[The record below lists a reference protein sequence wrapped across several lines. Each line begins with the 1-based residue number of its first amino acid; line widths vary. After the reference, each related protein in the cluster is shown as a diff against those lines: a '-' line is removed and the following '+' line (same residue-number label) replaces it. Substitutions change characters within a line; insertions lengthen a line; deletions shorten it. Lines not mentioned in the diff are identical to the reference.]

1 MEEANNRK
9 ISVEELINITVVIL
23 SSLGINEV
31 REDETDLSLSNAIK
45 TLHEYKV
52 IDINGDEDP
61 NHFAYFIKKLF
72 LDDDG
77 KVDLDLNELSKN
89 IPKKFIIE
97 IFQSLIN
104 QLKAKQFFNFIFSL
118 GEIFTSMYFSNQIN
132 EDILNEFE
140 KKGINDYE
148 IILKLFSRC
157 KHNKSC
163 EFFFMNYDIYFS
175 RSYFYEVKARFLSSL
190 ELYFELSLSLP
201 NSNEELK
208 YEEECNSHNTTIDSE
223 NRIEKSKAED
233 SIFRNLK
240 LFWCNS
246 CFVYESI
253 ILDNFMNFIYNFMTK
268 KKSNIVIDNNLDSF
282 SKKYMNYILYPLQK
296 LFNNYDE
303 NTFKEFKD
311 YLNNFII
318 FNKNEQIDFIQKP
331 LRILGPNDENVGLL
345 SLYCFDKATNESVE
359 KIANSLQDISE
370 DSIRIICDNNG
381 LDEYEELILRDN
393 INKKKENLKLNKI
406 ELLPEIN
413 LEIHDNNSENKSKQ
427 KEVLYQNEMDQLSK
441 DKKVIID
448 KKNLQDDDFILN
460 LKKVIEVNQL
470 LQEQVNDL
478 KIKAENNK
486 LFEEQITEKNKLLV
500 EQINDQVEKTKFLE
514 KQMTEQM
521 NDQAEKNKL
530 LVEQMNDQVEK
541 NKFLEKQM
549 TEKNKLFAEQ
559 MNDQAEKN
567 KLLVEQ
573 MNDQVEKTKL
583 LEKQMT
589 EKNKLLVEQMND
601 QVEKTKFLEEQMK
614 VQIEKCKLLEEHLNS
629 LNIKVD
635 KLENLHR
642 GIYFRDISKFYI
654 DTFCQNNNIKGD
666 DTYHRAENLLKMD
679 YKNNLKDYKQTMCE
693 IAQHYKEG
701 YNIAHMEYFIKKFNN
716 KTKMK

>member
-1 MEEANNRK
+1 M
-9 ISVEELINITVVIL
+9 
-23 SSLGINEV
+23 
-31 REDETDLSLSNAIK
+31 
-45 TLHEYKV
+45 
-52 IDINGDEDP
+52 
-61 NHFAYFIKKLF
+61 
-72 LDDDG
+72 
-77 KVDLDLNELSKN
+77 
-89 IPKKFIIE
+89 
-97 IFQSLIN
+97 
-104 QLKAKQFFNFIFSL
+104 
-118 GEIFTSMYFSNQIN
+118 
-132 EDILNEFE
+132 
-140 KKGINDYE
+140 
-148 IILKLFSRC
+148 
-157 KHNKSC
+157 
-163 EFFFMNYDIYFS
+163 
-175 RSYFYEVKARFLSSL
+175 
-190 ELYFELSLSLP
+190 
-201 NSNEELK
+201 
-208 YEEECNSHNTTIDSE
+208 
-223 NRIEKSKAED
+223 
-233 SIFRNLK
+233 
-240 LFWCNS
+240 
-246 CFVYESI
+246 
-253 ILDNFMNFIYNFMTK
+253 
-268 KKSNIVIDNNLDSF
+268 
-282 SKKYMNYILYPLQK
+282 
-296 LFNNYDE
+296 
-303 NTFKEFKD
+303 
-311 YLNNFII
+311 
-318 FNKNEQIDFIQKP
+318 
-331 LRILGPNDENVGLL
+331 GPNDENVGLL

-514 KQMTEQM
+514 KQMTEKNKLLVEQM
-521 NDQAEKNKL
+521 NDQIEKNKL

-541 NKFLEKQM
+541 NKLLEKQI
-549 TEKNKLFAEQ
+549 TEKNKSLIEQ

-573 MNDQVEKTKL
+573 MNDQVEKYKF

-589 EKNKLLVEQMND
+589 EKNKLFAEQMND
-601 QVEKTKFLEEQMK
+601 QVEKNKLLVEQMNAQIEKYKLLEEQMK
-614 VQIEKCKLLEEHLNS
+614 AQNEKFKLLEEQVNS

-679 YKNNLKDYKQTMCE
+679 YSINLQDYKQTMHE

-701 YNIAHMEYFIKKFNN
+701 NKIAHMEYFIIKQNN
-716 KTKMK
+716 KSKNEITEEILYSYGNFMVFGEKQKQLLKNNFNLLRASFL

>member
-31 REDETDLSLSNAIK
+31 REEETDLSLDNAVK

-52 IDINGDEDP
+52 MDINGDEDP

-77 KVDLDLNELSKN
+77 KVDLDLNELSQN
-89 IPKKFIIE
+89 IPRKFIIE

-311 YLNNFII
+311 YLNNFVI

-514 KQMTEQM
+514 
-521 NDQAEKNKL
+521 
-530 LVEQMNDQVEK
+530 
-541 NKFLEKQM
+541 
-549 TEKNKLFAEQ
+549 
-559 MNDQAEKN
+559 
-567 KLLVEQ
+567 
-573 MNDQVEKTKL
+573 
-583 LEKQMT
+583 
-589 EKNKLLVEQMND
+589 
-601 QVEKTKFLEEQMK
+601 EQMK

-716 KTKMK
+716 KSKNEIAEEILYSYVNFMDFGQKQKQLLKNNFNLLRASFLYYK

>member
-1 MEEANNRK
+1 MEKANNRK

-140 KKGINDYE
+140 KKGINNYE

-157 KHNKSC
+157 KHNKSS

-175 RSYFYEVKARFLSSL
+175 RSYFYEVKSRFLSSL

-331 LRILGPNDENVGLL
+331 LRILGPNNENVGLL

-427 KEVLYQNEMDQLSK
+427 KEELYQNEMDQLSK

-478 KIKAENNK
+478 KIKVENNK

-514 KQMTEQM
+514 KQMT
-521 NDQAEKNKL
+521 EKNKL

-559 MNDQAEKN
+559 MNDQ
-567 KLLVEQ
+567 
-573 MNDQVEKTKL
+573 VEKYKL
-583 LEKQMT
+583 
-589 EKNKLLVEQMND
+589 
-601 QVEKTKFLEEQMK
+601 LEEQMK

-635 KLENLHR
+635 KLENIHR
-642 GIYFRDISKFYI
+642 GIYLRDISKFYI

-716 KTKMK
+716 KTKLK